1 MCAWTLSHCVGG
13 YVQGYPR
20 NFVSAQPFRCARLA
34 IHEAWQ
40 VRFPI
45 RLSADQGNRL
55 IAKEASSAGTHN
67 AFGRQAILGAAI
79 LVTTISTL
87 FSSPPP
93 WSELLPLLASPLG
106 ALAFIPLYALWVTLL
121 LPGVW
126 ASMLAGALY
135 GTWWGSLVVFVGAS
149 LVFLLGRGRLRGW
162 ARRRLAAAPKL
173 LAVEQAV
180 SREGL
185 RLVLLTR
192 LSPAFPFSL
201 LNLAYGLSE
210 VSLRDYTIGLI
221 GILPG
226 TVLFCALGALA
237 GDVTRFNT
245 VLAGQADPLTWVV
258 RILGIAATVAVTLL
272 ITRVARRALAEPA
285 EADQPAGPPPPPS
298 PSPPPSSS
306 I

>member
-1 MCAWTLSHCVGG
+1 MAMITSL
-13 YVQGYPR
+13 
-20 NFVSAQPFRCARLA
+20 
-34 IHEAWQ
+34 
-40 VRFPI
+40 
-45 RLSADQGNRL
+45 
-55 IAKEASSAGTHN
+55 
-67 AFGRQAILGAAI
+67 
-79 LVTTISTL
+79 L
-87 FSSPPP
+87 FSPSA
-93 WSELLPLLASPLG
+93 WSDLLPVLASPLG
-106 ALAFIPLYALWVTLL
+106 AVAFVPLYALWVTLL

-135 GTWWGSLVVFVGAS
+135 GTWWGSLVVFVGAC
-149 LVFLLGRGRLRGW
+149 LGAEIVFLLGRGWLRGW

-226 TVLFCALGALA
+226 TILFCGLGALA
-237 GDVTRFNT
+237 GDVARFGE
-245 VLAGQADPLTWVV
+245 VLSGEADAGTWAL
-258 RILGIAATVAVTLL
+258 RIIGLLATVAVVWLVG
-272 ITRVARRALAEPA
+272 RAARRALQEP
-285 EADQPAGPPPPPS
+285 EPPG
-298 PSPPPSSS
+298 
-306 I
+306 